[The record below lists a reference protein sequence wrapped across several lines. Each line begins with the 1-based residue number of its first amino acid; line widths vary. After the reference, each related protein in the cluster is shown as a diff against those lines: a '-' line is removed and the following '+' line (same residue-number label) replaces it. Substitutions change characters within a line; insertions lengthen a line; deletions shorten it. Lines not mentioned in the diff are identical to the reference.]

1 MSIIHQIVINDEE
14 NKIVI
19 FVDEI
24 GTIDEANRIE
34 ILNFCKENN
43 FVPISAAPLHPYD
56 GFDKYYLV
64 RRSTGKIV
72 LSENNGNVISRKVK
86 IKAK

>member
-1 MSIIHQIVINDEE
+1 
-14 NKIVI
+14 VI

-64 RRSTGKIV
+64 RRSKGKIV

-86 IKAK
+86 TKVK

>member
-1 MSIIHQIVINDEE
+1 MTFLVIGPA
-14 NKIVI
+14 VSS
-19 FVDEI
+19 VDEI

-43 FVPISAAPLHPYD
+43 FIPISAAPLNPYD

-64 RRSTGKIV
+64 RRSKEKIV
-72 LSENNGNVISRKVK
+72 LINAEK
-86 IKAK
+86 IITFFATLA